1 MSTARIDTW
10 IWLLVYGGLVV
21 LGVGLT
27 VQRSDGAF
35 GWVIALVGALLI
47 AAGALLVWI
56 RSRTTADN
64 PSTEKKAP

>member
-10 IWLLVYGGLVV
+10 VWVLVYGGLVV

-27 VQRSDGAF
+27 VQRSDDTF
-35 GWVIALVGALLI
+35 GWIIALVGALLI

-56 RSRTTADN
+56 RSRTTADK